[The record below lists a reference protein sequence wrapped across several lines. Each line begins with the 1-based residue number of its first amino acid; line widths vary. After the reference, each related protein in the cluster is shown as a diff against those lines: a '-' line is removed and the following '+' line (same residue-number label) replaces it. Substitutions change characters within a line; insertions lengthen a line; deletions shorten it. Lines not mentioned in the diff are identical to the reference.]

1 MKDVKYERKLSY
13 ESGQPYEN
21 FVRLNLAY
29 GKKRGKNMKEEYAIK
44 LFDEYKIRTKW
55 DLEIGDYYYSVIDVI
70 AVLTESK
77 NPRNY
82 WKVLKK
88 RLKDEGNELVT
99 NCNRLKMPA
108 KDGKMRLT
116 DVATTKQLLRI
127 IQSVPSPKAEPFK
140 QWLAQMGKERLEE
153 IADPEIAMQRS
164 INTYRRKG
172 YSEEWITQRMRS
184 IETRRE
190 LTAEW
195 DRVGV
200 NEGIEYAILTDDI
213 SKAWSGMSTK
223 EYKQYKG
230 LRKEGLRDNMT
241 NMELILSMLAEGSTT
256 EISKV
261 ENPDGFVESRSVA
274 KRGGNIAG
282 NARREL
288 ESTTRRKVISR
299 RNSRLLTFWMNSFKI
314 WDV

>member
-1 MKDVKYERKLSY
+1 MDEK
-13 ESGQPYEN
+13 
-21 FVRLNLAY
+21 
-29 GKKRGKNMKEEYAIK
+29 YAIK
-44 LFDEYKIRTKW
+44 LFEEYKIMTKW
-55 DLEIGDYYYSVIDVI
+55 DPEIEDYYYSVIDVI
-70 AVLTESK
+70 AVLSGSK

-88 RLKDEGNELVT
+88 RLKDEGSELVT

-116 DVATTKQLLRI
+116 DVATTKQLLRL

-140 QWLAQMGKERLEE
+140 QWLAQVGKERLEE
-153 IADPEIAMQRS
+153 VADPEIAMLRA
-164 INTYRRKG
+164 IDTYRRKG
-172 YSEEWITQRMRS
+172 YSEEWITQRMRG
-184 IETRRE
+184 IETRKE

-200 NEGIEYAILTDDI
+200 EKGIEYAILTDDI

-230 LRKEGLRDNMT
+230 LKKEGLRDNMT
-241 NMELILSMLAEGSTT
+241 NMELILNMLAEASTT
-256 EISKV
+256 EISKA
-261 ENPDGFVESRSVA
+261 ENPDGFEESRDVA

-288 ESTTRRKVISR
+288 EATTGRKVISKK
-299 RNSRLLTFWMNSFKI
+299 NSKTPDLLDEKP
-314 WDV
+314 

>member
-1 MKDVKYERKLSY
+1 MDEKYS
-13 ESGQPYEN
+13 
-21 FVRLNLAY
+21 
-29 GKKRGKNMKEEYAIK
+29 IK

-55 DLEIGDYYYSVIDVI
+55 DSEIEDYYYSVIDVI

-77 NPRNY
+77 RPRKY
-82 WKVLKK
+82 WSDLKSK
-88 RLKDEGNELVT
+88 LKHEGSEVSENIGQ
-99 NCNRLKMPA
+99 LKMLSP
-108 KDGKMRLT
+108 DGKMRLT

-140 QWLAQMGKERLEE
+140 QWLAQVGNERLEE
-153 IADPEIAMQRS
+153 IADPEIAMQRA
-164 INTYRRKG
+164 ILTYRKKG
-172 YSEEWITQRMRS
+172 YSDEWITQRMRS

-223 EYKQYKG
+223 EYKQYKS
-230 LRKEGLRDNMT
+230 LKKEGLRDNMT
-241 NMELILSMLAEGSTT
+241 NMELILNMLAEASTT
-256 EISKV
+256 EISKA
-261 ENPDGFVESRSVA
+261 ENPDGFEESRDVA

-288 ESTTRRKVISR
+288 EATTGRKVISKK
-299 RNSRLLTFWMNSFKI
+299 NSKTPDLLDEKP
-314 WDV
+314 

>member
-1 MKDVKYERKLSY
+1 MDEK
-13 ESGQPYEN
+13 
-21 FVRLNLAY
+21 
-29 GKKRGKNMKEEYAIK
+29 YAIK
-44 LFDEYKIRTKW
+44 LFEEYKIRTKW
-55 DLEIGDYYYSVIDVI
+55 DPEIEDYYYSVIDVI
-70 AVLTESK
+70 AVLSGSK

-116 DVATTKQLLRI
+116 DVATTKQLLRL

-140 QWLAQMGKERLEE
+140 QWLAQVGKERLEE
-153 IADPEIAMQRS
+153 VADPEIAMLRA
-164 INTYRRKG
+164 IDTYRRKG
-172 YSEEWITQRMRS
+172 YSEEWITQRMRG
-184 IETRRE
+184 IETRKE

-200 NEGIEYAILTDDI
+200 EPGVEYAILTDDI

-230 LRKEGLRDNMT
+230 LKKEGLRDNMT
-241 NMELILSMLAEGSTT
+241 NMELILNMLAEASTT
-256 EISKV
+256 EISKA
-261 ENPDGFVESRSVA
+261 ENPDGFEESRDVA

-288 ESTTRRKVISR
+288 EATTGRKVISKK
-299 RNSRLLTFWMNSFKI
+299 NSKTPDLLDEKP
-314 WDV
+314 